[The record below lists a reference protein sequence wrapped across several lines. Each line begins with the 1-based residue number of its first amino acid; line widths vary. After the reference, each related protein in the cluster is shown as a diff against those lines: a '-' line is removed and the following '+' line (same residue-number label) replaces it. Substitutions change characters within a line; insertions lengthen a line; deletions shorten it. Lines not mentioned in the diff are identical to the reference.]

1 MNDIQVYRNNDFCVR
16 TTVDA
21 DGTVWFVGKDIAE
34 ALEYPEA
41 SLKQMNNLL
50 GSVPEEWTGHKRI
63 MTRSESGIEQARDV
77 LCLTEQG
84 LYFFL
89 GRSDKKKALPY
100 QMWIAGEVVPSIHAT
115 GSYSVKDDKQA
126 LDAQMKAI
134 DVERAKILQRMLDAP
149 AAPLSEESRAVIQHE
164 VFKIVTGEQCLSML
178 PAVTDKYYSATELG
192 EMFSVSSKKI
202 GKVAKAN
209 GLKSEEGKP
218 SKFGQW
224 RLSKSPYSAYQCSTF
239 VYNTEALE
247 WFKAHSDLL
256 H

>member
-1 MNDIQVYRNNDFCVR
+1 MKNSIQLYTNAEFTVR
-16 TTVDA
+16 TTTDA
-21 DGTVWFVGKDIAE
+21 DGTVWFVAKDIAQ
-34 ALEYPEA
+34 ALEYSDA
-41 SLKQMNNLL
+41 TISNMDKTIAH
-50 GSVPEEWTGHKRI
+50 VPEVWKGRKRI
-63 MTRSESGIEQARDV
+63 PTLGGEQEM

-84 LYFFL
+84 VYFFL